1 LTAVVGFDVL
11 VNFTPHLMP
20 MSRGILE
27 TRYVKLAPGK
37 TVQDL
42 KSHLENTY
50 KDEPFVHVL
59 EGAAVPST
67 RHVRGS
73 NNCFINV
80 MPDRMPGTAIIA
92 SFIDT
97 HMYIYVDIC
106 ICMYMGMHI

>member
-1 LTAVVGFDVL
+1 
-11 VNFTPHLMP
+11 MP

-27 TRYVKLAPGK
+27 TIYVKLTPGK
-37 TVQDL
+37 TAADL

-59 EGAAVPST
+59 EGGAVPST

-80 MPDRMPGTAIIA
+80 MPDRMPGRAIIVSVIDNVVKGA
-92 SFIDT
+92 SGQAIQNMNLMLGFPET
-97 HMYIYVDIC
+97 TSLMQAALFP
-106 ICMYMGMHI
+106 